1 MADPLQSL
9 MQLVQGGGGQ
19 GAPAPQAP
27 QGGAPDIMAQLQAL
41 MGGGGGGQMQ
51 PPMPSPDAVSPMSRA
66 IQNYTGPREQQPG
79 GYADDALDVPPG
91 TAPNDPAGGRMPGQK
106 NMGAYLNAQS
116 DVGPPGSM
124 GPGDQRL
131 LNNQTDDQDYAR
143 HGGVDDWSGQKNM
156 GAYLNGSKEG
166 PGDPKY
172 DQTKAELDDVSKRMG
187 GNPEEDGNFPPQSE
201 IDALNAGKI
210 DPVDF
215 DKKWGKGAAAE
226 MQDVGKGDNGDA
238 DDEGDHEYR

>member
-1 MADPLQSL
+1 M
-9 MQLVQGGGGQ
+9 
-19 GAPAPQAP
+19 APAP
-27 QGGAPDIMAQLQAL
+27 GGN
-41 MGGGGGGQMQ
+41 
-51 PPMPSPDAVSPMSRA
+51 PMSQA
-66 IQNYTGPREQQPG
+66 IQ
-79 GYADDALDVPPG
+79 
-91 TAPNDPAGGRMPGQK
+91 
-106 NMGAYLNAQS
+106 AQ
-116 DVGPPGSM
+116 VGPPGSM

-131 LNNQTDDQDYAR
+131 LNNETPDEDYAR
-143 HGGVDDWSGQKNM
+143 HGGVNDWPGQRNMGAYLNANDPGPVIGSEYGPANVGRDRIPGQQNM

-187 GNPEEDGNFPPQSE
+187 GNPEEDGNFPSQSE

-226 MQDVGKGDNGDA
+226 MQDVGQGNDEDDANHAKGIYGRKGRGEPLQGNEL
-238 DDEGDHEYR
+238 DDDD